1 MSKGLG
7 DMVEQVMK
15 ITGIKKIVEY
25 FFQDCGCYERQEWL
39 NKQSKRFKKEFDCL
53 TKPEFLYLSGIFELK
68 QKDFDILEQQK
79 QERELFGRAVAQAQL
94 DKVLELDR
102 EKIIEIISKGH
113 DRDGM
118 YNSSRIADQ
127 IIATWKGE

>member
-25 FFQDCGCYERQEWL
+25 FFESCDCDERKEWL

-53 TKPEFLYLSGIFELK
+53 TKSEFLYLSGIFELK

-79 QERELFGRAVAQAQL
+79 LIDIHNRIYNTNLKTSSCNSCLKEI
-94 DKVLELDR
+94 LETLKTLYKSY
-102 EKIIEIISKGH
+102 E
-113 DRDGM
+113 
-118 YNSSRIADQ
+118 
-127 IIATWKGE
+127 